1 MIATL
6 AILPLLLI
14 IRGPKRKA
22 AAPHVVLD

>member
-6 AILPLLLI
+6 AFLPLLLI

-22 AAPHVVLD
+22 PAEHGVLD